1 MSGST
6 VSWTMSRETLS
17 LLHQVFESLDGP
29 AVMALKNFLD
39 FLRSQRALSPATVRS
54 YGADLAQWYLF
65 LQRLLGRSHLGLEDL
80 SEANLRRFVFHRH
93 PRLAKSSQARA
104 LATYRSFFRFL
115 QERQELAH
123 NPGRSLRSPKVG
135 VTLPAFLDVDDTL
148 AFLNDLQKKAQAPS
162 APWTTVRDWALFETL
177 YATGLRVGELVRLN
191 HDHVDRQEGMVRTV
205 GKGSKERVVPIG
217 SKALE
222 AIARYLEAFH
232 SQWQGPY
239 DQKAVFLNARGG
251 RLSDRSVRRLL
262 TQRLRDAGQWR
273 PLSPHGLRHSFATHL
288 LSSGADLRSIQ
299 EMLGHAGL
307 STTQRYT
314 KVDVDRLM
322 SVYDAAH
329 PRSRKNTP

>member
-1 MSGST
+1 MSHG
-6 VSWTMSRETLS
+6 TLS
-17 LLHQVFESLDGP
+17 LLHQVFQSLEGP
-29 AVMALKNFLD
+29 AVTALRNFLD
-39 FLRSQRALSPATVRS
+39 FLRFHRTLSPATVQS

-65 LQRLLGRSHLGLEDL
+65 LQSVLGRSYLGLEDL
-80 SEANLRRFVFHRH
+80 SEANLRRFVLHRH

-115 QERQELAH
+115 QERHELAH
-123 NPGRSLRSPKVG
+123 NPGRFLRSPKIR

-162 APWTTVRDWALFETL
+162 APWTTARDWALFETL

-191 HDHVDRQEGMVRTV
+191 HDHLDRQEGIVRAV

-222 AIARYLEAFH
+222 AIGRYLEAFRG
-232 SQWQGPY
+232 QWRGPY
-239 DQKAVFLNARGG
+239 DPKAVFLNARGG
-251 RLSDRSVRRLL
+251 RLSDRSVRRLMR
-262 TQRLRDAGQWR
+262 QRLRDAGQWR

-299 EMLGHAGL
+299 EMLGHARL

-314 KVDVDRLM
+314 KVDVDQIMR
-322 SVYDAAH
+322 VYEDAH
-329 PRSRKNTP
+329 PRSRKSPS

>member
-1 MSGST
+1 
-6 VSWTMSRETLS
+6 MSRETAS
-17 LLHQVFESLDGP
+17 LLHRVFQSLDGP
-29 AVMALKNFLD
+29 AVMALKDFLN
-39 FLRSQRALSPATVRS
+39 FLRSQRAMSPATVKS
-54 YGADLAQWYLF
+54 YGVDLAQWYLF
-65 LQRLLGRSHLGLEDL
+65 LQHLLGRSHLDMDDL

-115 QERQELAH
+115 LERQRLAH
-123 NPGRSLRSPKVG
+123 NPARSLRSPKVS
-135 VTLPAFLDVDDTL
+135 VTLPAFLDVDEML
-148 AFLNDLQKKAQAPS
+148 AFLDDLQKRAQALS
-162 APWTTVRDWALFETL
+162 APWTTLRDWALFETL

-191 HDHVDRQEGMVRTV
+191 HDHLDRQEGVVRAM

-217 SKALE
+217 SKAVE
-222 AIARYLEAFH
+222 AIGRYLQAFH
-232 SQWQGPY
+232 SQWHGPY
-239 DQKAVFLNARGG
+239 DQNAVFLNARGG

-299 EMLGHAGL
+299 ELLGHAGL

-314 KVDVDRLM
+314 RVDMDRLM

-329 PRSRKNTP
+329 PRSRKPNS